1 MSIIILSGF
10 ISLDCGLPEDETSP
24 YKETRTGMWFSSD
37 KEFIQS
43 GRTGRV
49 QENPKGYA
57 EPYLTV
63 RYFPEGIRN
72 CYNLSVE
79 KGRKY
84 LIKATFMYGN
94 YDGRNIAP
102 VFDLY
107 LGPNPWATIDLKTL
121 VNGTAEEILHIPTSS
136 SLQICLVKWTTTP
149 VISTLEL
156 RPIGKESYI
165 TESGSLKLFFRKYL
179 SDSINQLG

>member
-1 MSIIILSGF
+1 
-10 ISLDCGLPEDETSP
+10 LDCGLPEGEKSP
-24 YKETRTGMWFSSD
+24 YKDTRTGLLFSSD

-49 QENPKGYA
+49 QKNSKGYA
-57 EPYLTV
+57 EPYLTL

-84 LIKATFMYGN
+84 LIIAYFVYGN
-94 YDGRNIAP
+94 YDGLNISP

-107 LGPNPWATIDLKTL
+107 LGPNAWATIDLETR

-136 SLQICLVKWTTTP
+136 SLQICLVNTRSITP
-149 VISTLEL
+149 VISALEL
-156 RPIGKESYI
+156 RPIGRDSYI
-165 TESGSLKLFFRKYL
+165 TESGSLNLYFRRYL
-179 SDSINQLG
+179 SKSIDQIG